1 MQKVPAVETFGS
13 YELVVNANDAKRDRY
28 SLVLLVSV
36 VLFIVLLP
44 ILEKDQVGEMV
55 LIASMYA
62 ILIFATLDL
71 SAKRTVIWPAIV
83 LAASS
88 MLGLIVSHAFPV
100 PRLIVTNG
108 LVLMLFFGF
117 VSVRL
122 FLYLG
127 QRGSPRSHLMAS
139 VSLYLILGI
148 FWFTIYW
155 VVETLRPG
163 SFAQRGGI
171 PAGGG
176 VRMSTFLYLSLE
188 TLTTLGYGDVLPV
201 SPVARMFAT
210 LESAMGVLYI
220 AITVSRMV
228 GAAVRSK

>member
-13 YELVVNANDAKRDRY
+13 YELVVNANDARRDRY

-44 ILEKDQVGEMV
+44 ILEQDRVGEMV
-55 LIASMYA
+55 LITSMFA

-71 SAKRTVIWPAIV
+71 SAKRTIIWPAII

-88 MLGLIVSHAFPV
+88 MVGMIVSHTFPL
-100 PRLIVTNG
+100 RQLIVGNG
-108 LVLMLFFGF
+108 VALMLFFGF
-117 VSVRL
+117 VSARL
-122 FLYLG
+122 FLYLS
-127 QRGSPRSHLMAS
+127 QHGSARSHLIAS

-155 VVETLRPG
+155 VVETLQPG

-171 PAGGG
+171 PAGG
-176 VRMSTFLYLSLE
+176 VRVSTFLYLSLE

-210 LESAMGVLYI
+210 LEAATGVIYI
-220 AITVSRMV
+220 AVTVSRMV
-228 GAAVRSK
+228 GAAIRSK